1 MATRLTEA
9 RLRQIIREE
18 ATRVRLQELG
28 GDDERSDD
36 DGTFAG
42 ALSGALRR
50 SAEKRIVR
58 SFKSDDPED
67 IPKAQANAAT
77 TAIVR
82 AAIKKANL
90 TSTEGTGA
98 TAIHE
103 ILQQYF
109 GLTPEAAAMV
119 LGSILSSI

>member
-18 ATRVRLQELG
+18 ATRVTMQERI
-28 GDDERSDD
+28 GDDEPRDD

-50 SAEKRIVR
+50 SAEKRIDR
-58 SFKSDDPED
+58 SFESDDLED
-67 IPKAQANAAT
+67 NPKARANAAD

-90 TSTEGTGA
+90 TSSEGWGA
-98 TAIHE
+98 TAIHR

-119 LGSILSSI
+119 LGSILNSI

>member
-18 ATRVRLQELG
+18 ATRVRLQERI
-28 GDDERSDD
+28 GDDEPRDD

-50 SAEKRIVR
+50 SAEKRIDR
-58 SFKSDDPED
+58 SFESDDPED
-67 IPKAQANAAT
+67 NPKAYALAGS
-77 TAIVR
+77 TAVVR
-82 AAIKKANL
+82 AVIKKANL

>member
-18 ATRVRLQELG
+18 ATRVRLQERI
-28 GDDERSDD
+28 GDDEPRDD

-50 SAEKRIVR
+50 SAEKRIDR
-58 SFKSDDPED
+58 SFESDDPED
-67 IPKAQANAAT
+67 IPKAYALAGS
-77 TAIVR
+77 TAVVR
-82 AAIKKANL
+82 AVIKKANL
-90 TSTEGTGA
+90 SATEGTGA

-109 GLTPEAAAMV
+109 GLTPEAAALA